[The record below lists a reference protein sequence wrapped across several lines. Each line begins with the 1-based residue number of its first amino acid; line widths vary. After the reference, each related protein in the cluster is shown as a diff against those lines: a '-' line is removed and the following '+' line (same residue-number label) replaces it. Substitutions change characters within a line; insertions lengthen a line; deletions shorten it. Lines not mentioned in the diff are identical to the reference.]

1 LSRRNNRQF
10 QSFRPAG
17 VGYQIP
23 VWRIQI
29 TANLFPCRV
38 AVGWLSPHFDE
49 YYLAGSHRP
58 SPTKELLDQNRRL
71 LRVGRLLRDRL
82 APVYTEG
89 AIGELH
95 ADYAPYIA
103 RLLGDPVVQQK
114 LKQGFQLKL
123 IDLHKVCALQTV
135 LSLNHVARIA
145 AMLDPSDPLSTARVA
160 LPMTLSPRLVMPAL
174 SVNARS
180 LEVTSISAPQPTQ
193 PISHIHVAKLNG
205 KYLLTDGH
213 HRGYAFL
220 KAGVQFVPGFYIEA
234 TTYASLG
241 LPPGLLPASM
251 LNKSRPPMLTDFM
264 IDGFAVDL

>member
-1 LSRRNNRQF
+1 MSRRNNRQIP
-10 QSFRPAG
+10 SFRPPSVA
-17 VGYQIP
+17 YQIP

-29 TANLFPCRV
+29 TAELFPCRV

-58 SPTKELLDQNRRL
+58 APTKELLHENRRL
-71 LRVGRLLRDRL
+71 LRVGRQLRDQL
-82 APVYTEG
+82 APADTEG
-89 AIGELH
+89 AIGELP

-103 RLLGDPVVQQK
+103 RLLGDPAVQQK
-114 LKQGFQLKL
+114 LKLGFQLKL
-123 IDLHKVCALQTV
+123 VDLRKVCALQPV

-145 AMLDPSDPLSTARVA
+145 ARLDPSDPLSTARVA

-180 LEVTSISAPQPTQ
+180 LQVTSVSAPPPTQ
-193 PISHIHVAKLNG
+193 PISHMHVAKLNG

-234 TTYASLG
+234 ASYASLG
-241 LPPGLLPASM
+241 LPGGLLPAST
-251 LNKSRPPMLTDFM
+251 LNKSRPPMLTDFL